1 MIADRLLTRLDRVRQ
16 TGSTQWS
23 ACCPAHDDRSP
34 SLGIKELPD
43 GRLLIRCHAGCDAEE
58 IVSAVSL
65 SLSDLYPPR
74 VTGQHYR
81 GRRERLITATQGLAI
96 VANETLV
103 AAIIVSDIAK
113 GKGVTDNDV
122 DRLWLAVGRINAV
135 YAEVAL

>member
-16 TGSTQWS
+16 TGSNQWS
-23 ACCPAHDDRSP
+23 ACCPAHNDRSP
-34 SLGIKELPD
+34 SLGIKELAD
-43 GRLLIRCHAGCDAEE
+43 GRVLIRCHAGCNADE
-58 IVSAVSL
+58 IVSAVNL

-74 VTGQHYR
+74 MAEQHYR

-103 AAIIVSDIAK
+103 AAIIASDIAK
-113 GKGVTDNDV
+113 GKSVADNDV
-122 DRLWLAVGRINAV
+122 DRLWFAVGRISAV

>member
-16 TGSTQWS
+16 TGPNQWS
-23 ACCPAHDDRSP
+23 ACCPSHDDRSP

-43 GRLLIRCHAGCDAEE
+43 GRLLIRCHAGCDADE

-74 VTGQHYR
+74 MTGQHYN

-103 AAIIVSDIAK
+103 AAVIATDIAK
-113 GKGVTDNDV
+113 GKAVIDNDI
-122 DRLWLAVGRINAV
+122 DRLWRAVGRVNAV

>member
-16 TGSTQWS
+16 TGSNQWS

-43 GRLLIRCHAGCDAEE
+43 GRLLIRCHAGCNAEE

-74 VTGQHYR
+74 MTGQHYR

-103 AAIIVSDIAK
+103 AAIIATDIAK
-113 GKGVTDNDV
+113 GKGVAEKDV
-122 DRLWLAVGRINAV
+122 DRLWLAAGRVNAV

>member
-1 MIADRLLTRLDRVRQ
+1 MIADRFLTRLDRVRQ
-16 TGSTQWS
+16 TGANQWS
-23 ACCPAHDDRSP
+23 ACCPAHNDRSP

-43 GRLLIRCHAGCDAEE
+43 GRLLIRCHAGCDADE

-74 VTGQHYR
+74 TTGQHYR

-103 AAIIVSDIAK
+103 AAVIASDIAK
-113 GKGVTDNDV
+113 GKIVAENDV
-122 DRLWLAVGRINAV
+122 DRLWLAVGRVNAV

>member
-16 TGSTQWS
+16 TGSNQWS

-74 VTGQHYR
+74 MTGQHYR

-103 AAIIVSDIAK
+103 AAIIVSDSAK
-113 GKGVTDNDV
+113 GKSVTDKDI

>member
-1 MIADRLLTRLDRVRQ
+1 MTAELLLTRLHRVRQ
-16 TGSTQWS
+16 TGANQWS
-23 ACCPAHDDRSP
+23 ACCPAHNDRSP

-43 GRLLIRCHAGCDAEE
+43 GRLLIRCHAGCDADE

-74 VTGQHYR
+74 TTGQHYR

-103 AAIIVSDIAK
+103 AAVIASDIAK
-113 GKGVTDNDV
+113 GKIVAENDV
-122 DRLWLAVGRINAV
+122 DRLWLAVGRVNAV

>member
-16 TGSTQWS
+16 TGSNQWS

-74 VTGQHYR
+74 MTGQHYR

-96 VANETLV
+96 VANESLV
-103 AAIIVSDIAK
+103 TAIIVSDSTK
-113 GKGVTDNDV
+113 GKSVAEKDI

-135 YAEVAL
+135 YAEVSL